1 MNQDSQMNT
10 NMESNILSSINS
22 LKDEILNLKEIVIKN
37 IQNDNEKLIQK
48 CGQLERRCA
57 KYESDHNALAQYGR

>member
-10 NMESNILSSINS
+10 NMESNILSSISS

-48 CGQLERRCA
+48 CDQLERRCE
-57 KYESDHNALAQYGR
+57 KYESDHNALVQYGR